1 MGLLIVGEIVAVGI
15 ALYFVYCEIHASVFQ
30 RLGFT
35 DNENVKFNNVEF
47 QKFYPKKVN

>member
-1 MGLLIVGEIVAVGI
+1 MGGLIIGTII
-15 ALYFVYCEIHASVFQ
+15 SINIIIYFAYCEIHASVFQ

-35 DNENVKFNNVEF
+35 DNENVKLNNVKF